1 MLMAAAVMTACIN
14 RQQEAESNVAGD
26 LQNISLNI
34 VGDVVKP
41 AGNLYEFS
49 INMFERLH
57 NEAHGNMVCSPLGAA
72 TLMRMLQDGANGG
85 TAKELGLM
93 LGTTTEEI
101 GKIAHDLQGDAN
113 ATGCSTRAVMANL
126 LAVNDNCKL
135 RKDYRQHVGKVYGA
149 EAWQLDFSDKDSET
163 RINKWV
169 SEKTNGMIGGL
180 ATPLDSKET
189 MRACNTLYFKG
200 YWTHPFKDISGK
212 DLTTIKTFTQDDGKK
227 VLVNMMQRQKYFK
240 YTHNDTLQVVSLP
253 YENRSRDTTLHQRN
267 FSMYV
272 FLPRQGKTLDDVVRY
287 LCSHSLAELSKT
299 MNQQDVDVRLPRFTS
314 GVTLDL
320 KSVMRSLGVRHLDDF
335 SGISKDYMKLSGVLQ
350 QAKIIVNEQGTE
362 AAALTEAIS
371 VGGWAQPHYVA
382 IFNANHPFIYMIVCD
397 DTNTIYFMGE
407 YTKGMVQENGEWM
420 VKESTLSEEKEDTEE
435 NLREWDNAEYEVLKA
450 KDVIATEPLRP
461 RSVDI
466 YDVVEK
472 MPSFPGGYQALFDY
486 LDKNIKYP
494 VSALK
499 NLLEGRVILQFIV
512 YKKGRLS
519 DVKVARSVEPSLD
532 AEAVRVVKSMPRWNP
547 GMQNGEA
554 VKVRYTLPITF
565 RLQ

>member
-72 TLMRMLQDGANGG
+72 TLMRMLQDGANGE

-101 GKIAHDLQGDAN
+101 GQIAHGLQGDVN
-113 ATGCSTRAVMANL
+113 AAGCSTRAVMANL

-135 RKDYRQHVGKVYGA
+135 RKDYQQHVGKVYGA

-180 ATPLDSKET
+180 ATSLDSKET

-200 YWTHPFKDISGK
+200 YWKYPFKDISGK
-212 DLTTIKTFTQDDGKK
+212 DQTTIKTFTQDDGKK

-253 YENRSRDTTLHQRN
+253 YENRSRDTLHQRN

-272 FLPRQGKTLDDVVRY
+272 FLPRRGKTLDDVVKY
-287 LCSHSLAELSKT
+287 LHSHSLAELSKT

-335 SGISKDYMKLSGVLQ
+335 SGISKDYMELSGVIQ

-371 VGGWAQPHYVA
+371 VCGWAQPHYVA

-420 VKESTLSEEKEDTEE
+420 VKESTLSDEKEDTEE
-435 NLREWDNAEYEVLKA
+435 NLREWDNAGCEVLKA
-450 KDVIATEPLRP
+450 KEVIATEPVRP
-461 RSVDI
+461 NPKKV
-466 YDVVEK
+466 YDVVEQ
-472 MPSFPGGYQALFDY
+472 MPSFPGGMKAMMDY
-486 LDKNIKYP
+486 LARNIRYPANAKNDLI
-494 VSALK
+494 
-499 NLLEGRVILQFIV
+499 EGRVILQFIV
-512 YKKGRLS
+512 DEKGRLS
-519 DVKVARSVEPSLD
+519 DVKVVRSVEPSLD

-547 GMQNGEA
+547 GMQNGKA
-554 VKVRYTLPITF
+554 VKVRYTLPVTF

>member
-41 AGNLYEFS
+41 AGSMYDFS

-57 NEAHGNMVCSPLGAA
+57 NEVHGNMVCSPLGAA
-72 TLMRMLQDGANGG
+72 TLMRMLQDGANGE

-101 GKIAHDLQGDAN
+101 GMIAHDLQGDAN

-135 RKDYRQHVGKVYGA
+135 RKDYQQHVGKVYGA
-149 EAWQLDFSDKDSET
+149 EAWQLDFSDKDSEI

-180 ATPLDSKET
+180 ATSLDSKET

-212 DLTTIKTFTQDDGKK
+212 DQTTIKTFTQDDGKK

-253 YENRSRDTTLHQRN
+253 YENRSRDTLHQRN

-272 FLPRQGKTLDDVVRY
+272 FLPRQGKTLDDVVKY
-287 LCSHSLAELSKT
+287 LHSHSLAELSKT

-335 SGISKDYMKLSGVLQ
+335 SGISKDYMELSGVLQ

-371 VGGWAQPHYVA
+371 VCGWAQPHYVA

-435 NLREWDNAEYEVLKA
+435 NLREWDNAGCEVLKA
-450 KDVIATEPLRP
+450 KEVIATEPVRP
-461 RSVDI
+461 NPKKV
-466 YDVVEK
+466 YDVVEQ
-472 MPSFPGGYQALFDY
+472 MPSFPGGMKAMMDY
-486 LDKNIKYP
+486 LARNIRYPANAKNDLI
-494 VSALK
+494 
-499 NLLEGRVILQFIV
+499 EGRVILQFIV
-512 YKKGRLS
+512 DKKGRLS
-519 DVKVARSVEPSLD
+519 DVKVVRSVEPSLD

-547 GMQNGEA
+547 GMQNGKA
-554 VKVRYTLPITF
+554 VKVRYTLPVTF

>member
-1 MLMAAAVMTACIN
+1 MAAAVMTACIN

-57 NEAHGNMVCSPLGAA
+57 NEARGNMVCSLLGAA
-72 TLMRMLQDGANGG
+72 TLMRMLQDGAKGE

-101 GKIAHDLQGDAN
+101 GQIAHGLQGDAN

-135 RKDYRQHVGKVYGA
+135 RKDYQQHVGKVYGA

-163 RINKWV
+163 CINKWV

-180 ATPLDSKET
+180 ATSLDSKET

-200 YWTHPFKDISGK
+200 CWTHPFKDISGK
-212 DLTTIKTFTQDDGKK
+212 DQTTIKTFTQDDGKK

-253 YENRSRDTTLHQRN
+253 YENRSRDTLHQRN

-272 FLPRQGKTLDDVVRY
+272 FLPRQGKTLDDVVKY
-287 LCSHSLAELSKT
+287 LHSHSLAELSKT

-314 GVTLDL
+314 GVILDL

-335 SGISKDYMKLSGVLQ
+335 SGISKDYMELSGVIQ

-371 VGGWAQPHYVA
+371 VCGWAQPHYVA

-435 NLREWDNAEYEVLKA
+435 NLREWDDAGCEVLKA
-450 KDVIATEPLRP
+450 KEVIAAEPVRP
-461 RSVDI
+461 NPKKV
-466 YDVVEK
+466 YDVVEQ
-472 MPSFPGGYQALFDY
+472 MPSFPGGMKAMMDY
-486 LDKNIKYP
+486 LARNIRYPANAKNDLI
-494 VSALK
+494 
-499 NLLEGRVILQFIV
+499 EGRVILQFIV
-512 YKKGRLS
+512 DKKGRLS

-547 GMQNGEA
+547 GIEKGKA
-554 VKVRYTLPITF
+554 VKVRYTLPVTF

>member
-72 TLMRMLQDGANGG
+72 TLMRMLQDGANGE

-93 LGTTTEEI
+93 LGTTTEEM
-101 GKIAHDLQGDAN
+101 GLIAHDLQGDAN

-135 RKDYRQHVGKVYGA
+135 RKDYQQHVGKVYGA

-180 ATPLDSKET
+180 ATSLDSKET

-200 YWTHPFKDISGK
+200 YWKYPFKDISGK
-212 DLTTIKTFTQDDGKK
+212 DQTTIKTFTQDDGKK

-253 YENRSRDTTLHQRN
+253 YENRSRDTLHQRN

-272 FLPRQGKTLDDVVRY
+272 FLPRQGKTLDDVVKY
-287 LCSHSLAELSKT
+287 LHSHSLAELSKT

-335 SGISKDYMKLSGVLQ
+335 SGISKDYMELSGVLQ

-371 VGGWAQPHYVA
+371 VCGWAQPHYVA

-420 VKESTLSEEKEDTEE
+420 VKESTLSDEKEDTEE
-435 NLREWDNAEYEVLKA
+435 NLREWDNAGCEVLKA
-450 KDVIATEPLRP
+450 KEVIATEPVRP
-461 RSVDI
+461 NPKKV
-466 YDVVEK
+466 YDVVEQ
-472 MPSFPGGYQALFDY
+472 MPSFPGGMKAMMDY
-486 LDKNIKYP
+486 LARNIRYPANAKNDLI
-494 VSALK
+494 
-499 NLLEGRVILQFIV
+499 EGRVILQFIV
-512 YKKGRLS
+512 DEKGRLS
-519 DVKVARSVEPSLD
+519 DVKVVKSVEPYLD

-547 GMQNGEA
+547 GMQNGKA
-554 VKVRYTLPITF
+554 VKVRYTLPVTF